1 MMCALQHTHENELHP
16 GDPSW
21 VYFLIHIFID
31 EYNMYGR
38 RLDEY
43 VSAGIKQRLTAQLNT

>member
-1 MMCALQHTHENELHP
+1 MRSTHTRKRVTP
-16 GDPSW
+16 GGPVLSL
-21 VYFLIHIFID
+21 FFIHIFID

-43 VSAGIKQRLTAQLNT
+43 VSAGIKQRLTAQLIT

>member
-1 MMCALQHTHENELHP
+1 MCALQHTHENELHP